1 MNIKKV
7 PKLRFPGFNDEWEEK
22 KLGEI
27 FNEVNEKVGNR
38 NIDTYSITAGK
49 GFVSQKEKF
58 GKDIS
63 GSQNT
68 NYTLLSTNEFSYNKG
83 NSKTYNYGCVY
94 LNNIGKEIAVPNVF
108 ISFSLTDKTM
118 NPKFFEQKFK
128 GHYLDKQ
135 LRKIISSGA
144 RMDGLLNVSKSDFFI
159 IKVTHPGHR
168 EQDEIAGFLN
178 AVDEKIDL
186 LTKRKEQLEK
196 YKKGVMQQIFS
207 QKIRFKDKNG
217 QDFPDW
223 QTKKLDA
230 VFDCKKGQGLSKDD
244 VTKEGAHKCVLY
256 GELYTTYKETI
267 DEVISKTNNPDGTKS
282 KSGDLLIPCSTTTSG
297 IDLANASEIKE
308 DNVHLG
314 GDISILRFK
323 NSGNT
328 KFFAYYLT
336 HFKKY
341 VIASYAQG
349 STIVHLYF
357 NHFKNMSIDEPL
369 KEEQGIIADFLSSID
384 EKIEAEE
391 RKLAS
396 AKEFKK
402 ALLQQMFV

>member
-144 RMDGLLNVSKSDFFI
+144 RMDGL
-159 IKVTHPGHR
+159 
-168 EQDEIAGFLN
+168 
-178 AVDEKIDL
+178 
-186 LTKRKEQLEK
+186 
-196 YKKGVMQQIFS
+196 
-207 QKIRFKDKNG
+207 
-217 QDFPDW
+217 
-223 QTKKLDA
+223 
-230 VFDCKKGQGLSKDD
+230 
-244 VTKEGAHKCVLY
+244 
-256 GELYTTYKETI
+256 
-267 DEVISKTNNPDGTKS
+267 
-282 KSGDLLIPCSTTTSG
+282 
-297 IDLANASEIKE
+297 
-308 DNVHLG
+308 
-314 GDISILRFK
+314 
-323 NSGNT
+323 
-328 KFFAYYLT
+328 
-336 HFKKY
+336 
-341 VIASYAQG
+341 
-349 STIVHLYF
+349 
-357 NHFKNMSIDEPL
+357 
-369 KEEQGIIADFLSSID
+369 
-384 EKIEAEE
+384 
-391 RKLAS
+391 
-396 AKEFKK
+396 
-402 ALLQQMFV
+402 